1 MHKILCEL
9 SPQSWLIQD
18 LTLFLTW
25 NGTLASPAA
34 CVFHFNLLEI
44 IWCIFQI
51 YSAHWESRFAQL
63 ASCCVLKY
71 IFIIELI
78 SLCCSNIQQGFIFPQ
93 LWARLV
99 LTPGIGITSMD
110 SLVKARK
117 QRGQIAQAREL
128 SEANRISII
137 FFDSYGVCSISTA
150 EDFKKK
156 KKKKRIFWIS
166 QSGLVWQQQVS
177 WWVLLPLCHGIDK
190 SALAA
195 WRWRVSLPFCTLLV
209 LYWLVCCKLQTHV
222 CTCAFL

>member
-71 IFIIELI
+71 IFIKELI

-99 LTPGIGITSMD
+99 LTPGMGITSMD

-137 FFDSYGVCSISTA
+137 FLDSYGVCSISTA

-156 KKKKRIFWIS
+156 KKKEYSEFHN
-166 QSGLVWQQQVS
+166 QVWFGSNRYPDECYFPCAMELINLPWLPEGDVS
-177 WWVLLPLCHGIDK
+177 PFPFVLC
-190 SALAA
+190 
-195 WRWRVSLPFCTLLV
+195 
-209 LYWLVCCKLQTHV
+209 
-222 CTCAFL
+222 